1 MLLSVGFV
9 AVVVFL
15 LFAALVFVALLPKK
29 KDGTPKFASPLQFVQ
44 DTTPKAA
51 QWKKDLA
58 AKLLDEREETKAR
71 AELAADLQTIAANEA
86 EYVEE

>member
-9 AVVVFL
+9 AVVVFFL
-15 LFAALVFVALLPKK
+15 FVALIVVAFLPKK
-29 KDGTPKFASPLQFVQ
+29 KDGTPSFSLPVSLG

-58 AKLLDEREETKAR
+58 SRLLDEREEAKAR
-71 AELAADLQTIAANEA
+71 AELAGDLQTIAANEA
-86 EYVEE
+86 EYIEE

>member
-1 MLLSVGFV
+1 MLITIGIV
-9 AVVVFL
+9 ALVVFF
-15 LFAALVFVALLPKK
+15 LFIALVLVAFWPKK
-29 KDGTPKFASPLQFVQ
+29 KDGTPSFSLPVSLG
-44 DTTPKAA
+44 DSTPRAA

-58 AKLLDEREETKAR
+58 AKLLDEREEAKAR